1 MLREKDKVFRKFLAA
16 ADIVVAVVSMSIVY
30 YLEIGSLW
38 WIYDKDYLILNLL
51 IVIIWYLLGQ
61 GMGINTILR
70 SRPYSVVLFN
80 CIGLAALGTTMLAI
94 SIYLFSLYHIG
105 IFALFL
111 FVLFDTLFTF
121 LYKII
126 VYRNLKKTRR
136 KGLNTLNVLVIG
148 DQTAKSFLKRII
160 QHPEWGYRIVAHIA
174 PQSTNIEFDDRIP
187 ILPENSNVEQLLRDK
202 AIDEVILLK
211 ETTAQNEV
219 QNLVAICSEM
229 GVVFRMYSPFFNM
242 LANKTHLH
250 YFDTLPL
257 LTVSSKSFNY
267 LEVKIKRAFDVI
279 FSLLVLIFLSP
290 LFLAIALAIKFDSK
304 GPVLFKQ
311 KRVGLRGRRFLVYK
325 FRTMVANAEDLK
337 CQLEEQNE
345 MDGPVFKISNDPR
358 ITKVGRFLRKTSL
371 DELPQFF
378 NVLMGEM
385 SVVGPRPP
393 IPEEVKQYERW
404 QLRRLSMK
412 PGITCIWQVSGRNS
426 IPFEEW
432 MKMDMQYIDNW
443 SLKLDFIIFLK
454 TIRTVLRGDGQ

>member
-1 MLREKDKVFRKFLAA
+1 MLREKDKIVSNFLAV
-16 ADIVVAVVSMSIVY
+16 ADIVVAVLSMSVVY
-30 YLEIGSLW
+30 YLEVGSFW
-38 WIYDKDYLILNLL
+38 WINDKDYLILNLL
-51 IVIIWYLLGQ
+51 IIIFWYLLDKGL
-61 GMGINTILR
+61 GVNSILR
-70 SRPYSVVLFN
+70 ARPYSVVLFN
-80 CIGLAALGTTMLAI
+80 CIGLAVFGTTLLAI
-94 SIYLFSLYHIG
+94 FIYLFDLFYLSIN
-105 IFALFL
+105 ALFL
-111 FVLFDTLFTF
+111 FVLFDIVATF

-136 KGLNTLNVLVIG
+136 KGLNSLNVLVIG
-148 DQTAKSFLKRII
+148 DKTAKSFLKRII
-160 QHPEWGYRIVAHIA
+160 QHPEWGYRIVAHVA
-174 PQSTNIEFDDRIP
+174 PGSTNLEFDDNIP

-202 AIDEVILLK
+202 TIDEVILLK
-211 ETTAQNEV
+211 ENTDPNEV
-219 QNLVAICSEM
+219 QNLVTICSEM

-250 YFDTLPL
+250 YFGTLPL

-267 LEVKIKRAFDVI
+267 LEIKVKRVFDVI

-304 GPVLFKQ
+304 GPILFKQ

-325 FRTMVANAEDLK
+325 FRTMVTNAEDLK
-337 CQLEEQNE
+337 SQLEEHNE

-358 ITKVGRFLRKTSL
+358 ITKVGGFLRKTSL

-393 IPEEVKQYERW
+393 IPEEVRQYERW

-443 SLKLDFIIFLK
+443 SLKLDFVIFLK

>member
-1 MLREKDKVFRKFLAA
+1 MLREKDKVVSNFLII
-16 ADIVVAVVSMSIVY
+16 ADIIVAVLSMGVVY
-30 YLEIGSLW
+30 YFEVGSLW
-38 WIYDKDYLILNLL
+38 WMNDKDFLILNLL
-51 IVIIWYLLGQ
+51 IIIFWYLLDKA
-61 GMGINTILR
+61 MGSNSILR

-80 CIGLAALGTTMLAI
+80 CIGMAVFGTILLAI
-94 SIYLFSLYHIG
+94 SIYLFGLLYLG
-105 IFALFL
+105 IKVLLIFVATNIFL
-111 FVLFDTLFTF
+111 TF

-126 VYRNLKKTRR
+126 VYRYLKISRR
-136 KGLNTLNVLVIG
+136 KGHSFLNILVIG

-160 QHPEWGYRIVAHIA
+160 QHPEWGYRIVAHVA
-174 PQSTNIEFDDRIP
+174 PQSTNLEFDDNIP
-187 ILPENSNVEQLLRDK
+187 ILSENSNVEKLLRDK
-202 AIDEVILLK
+202 TIDEVILLK
-211 ETTAQNEV
+211 ESTDSNEV

-250 YFDTLPL
+250 YFGTLPL
-257 LTVSSKSFNY
+257 LTVSSKSVNY
-267 LEVKIKRAFDVI
+267 LEINIKRLFDVI
-279 FSLLVLIFLSP
+279 FSLMVLIFLSP

-325 FRTMVANAEDLK
+325 FRTMVTNAEDLK
-337 CQLEEQNE
+337 SQLEEHNE

-393 IPEEVKQYERW
+393 IPEEVRQYERW

-443 SLKLDFIIFLK
+443 SLKLDFVIFLK